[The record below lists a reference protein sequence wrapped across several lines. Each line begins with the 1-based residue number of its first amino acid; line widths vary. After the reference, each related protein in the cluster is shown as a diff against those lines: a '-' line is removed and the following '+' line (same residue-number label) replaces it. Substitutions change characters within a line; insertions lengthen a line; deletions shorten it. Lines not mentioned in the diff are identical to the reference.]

1 MINKDRI
8 KITDV
13 IAVIKLRDIYKP
25 LQIATDN
32 CENVA
37 NALSDIASWH
47 T

>member
-1 MINKDRI
+1 MINKDLI

-25 LQIATDN
+25 FRIATDN

-37 NALSDIASWH
+37 NALSDIARWH